1 MLITVI
7 YCLLFCFVLLGVISG
22 AYLLMMLFQGR
33 KAKGR
38 FIVVIPSRAGEADVA
53 SLLCA
58 ARLRLGLMGDIAR
71 SEVIA
76 LDCGMAGPV
85 RGQCE
90 ALCRELDRTRL
101 VRPEELLTE
110 LAMNNEQ

>member
-1 MLITVI
+1 MLSAVI
-7 YCLLFCFVLLGVISG
+7 YCLLVFFVLLGVISG
-22 AYLLMMLFQGR
+22 AYLLMMLFQR
-33 KAKGR
+33 RRAKGR
-38 FIVVIPSRAGEADVA
+38 FIVVIPSCAGEANVA

-71 SEVIA
+71 SDVIA

-90 ALCRELDRTRL
+90 ALCRELDHTRL
-101 VRPEELLTE
+101 VRPEELL
-110 LAMNNEQ
+110 EQLECESQ